1 MSETPKKMRVCDSK
15 NSTGNLIKY
24 FSMNKIKAIDAK
36 VKTSKLRVILA
47 DDSPL
52 IRERIK
58 DLLKDIN
65 NVEIV
70 GEAAN
75 GLEALQ
81 LIWDIKPD
89 LVILD
94 IRMPEMNGIEVLKK
108 IREKGIDMKIC
119 MVTNST
125 DKQYR
130 DRCLAEGADYFFD
143 KNPDIDKM
151 LEVISSLANNKKG
164 G

>member
-1 MSETPKKMRVCDSK
+1 
-15 NSTGNLIKY
+15 
-24 FSMNKIKAIDAK
+24 MNKIKAIDAK